1 MSDESWNAVD
11 PDRIGQ
17 PKTKSTLDQATE
29 TIQSA
34 TRRVSDVVDAA
45 RQPDR
50 PLDVVVKLVRQAP
63 LPALGIAFLI
73 GVIVARR

>member
-1 MSDESWNAVD
+1 MTEFD
-11 PDRIGQ
+11 PQ
-17 PKTKSTLDQATE
+17 PETKSTLDQATE

-45 RQPDR
+45 RQPDM
-50 PLDVVVKLVRQAP
+50 PLDVLTKLVRQAP

-73 GVIVARR
+73 GVIIARR